1 MDFATMYLHN
11 LAKRVLTNGKVYPA
25 EVANAPRISD
35 KAYGDGD
42 GDGHLD
48 LDDVSEVAS
57 NIGSEIAD
65 KAGDVW
71 DFITSLL

>member
-25 EVANAPRISD
+25 EVANAPRLIA

-42 GDGHLD
+42 GHVALD
-48 LDDVSEVAS
+48 YVSEIAS

-65 KAGDVW
+65 KAGDAW
-71 DFITSLL
+71 DFITSIL

>member
-1 MDFATMYLHN
+1 MRLITMYLHN
-11 LAKRVLTNGKVYPA
+11 LAKRAMTDGKIYPG
-25 EVANAPRISD
+25 EIVNAPRLVD
-35 KAYGDGD
+35 KAYGN

-48 LDDVSEVAS
+48 LDDVTEIAS

-71 DFITSLL
+71 DIITSIF

>member
-1 MDFATMYLHN
+1 MDVTTMYLHN
-11 LAKRVLTNGKVYPA
+11 LAKRVLTDGKVYPA
-25 EVANAPRISD
+25 EVVNAPKLID
-35 KAYGDGD
+35 KAYGD

-48 LDDVSEVAS
+48 LDDVGEIAS

-71 DFITSLL
+71 DFISSIL

>member
-11 LAKRVLTNGKVYPA
+11 FAKRVLTDGKVYPA
-25 EVANAPRISD
+25 EVANAPRIID

-42 GDGHLD
+42 GHPD

-57 NIGSEIAD
+57 NIGAEIAD
-65 KAGDVW
+65 KAGAVW

>member
-11 LAKRVLTNGKVYPA
+11 LAKRVLTDGKVYPA
-25 EVANAPRISD
+25 EVANAPRFID
-35 KAYGDGD
+35 KAYGDG
-42 GDGHLD
+42 HLD
-48 LDDVSEVAS
+48 FDDVSEVAS

>member
-11 LAKRVLTNGKVYPA
+11 LAKRVLTDGKVYPV
-25 EVANAPRISD
+25 EVANAPRIID
-35 KAYGDGD
+35 KAYGD

-57 NIGSEIAD
+57 NIGAEIAD